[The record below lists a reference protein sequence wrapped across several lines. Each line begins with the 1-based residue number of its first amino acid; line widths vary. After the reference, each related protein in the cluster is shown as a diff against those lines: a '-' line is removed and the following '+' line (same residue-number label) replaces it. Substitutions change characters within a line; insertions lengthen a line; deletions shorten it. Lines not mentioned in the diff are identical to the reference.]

1 MLPVA
6 RDDGKTCLPVRS
18 PKKKTPHGGAC
29 RLNPDILRPAVLA
42 VRKLS
47 LVVIHASCALS
58 VVGKTTQ
65 ALRTGTVP
73 NAGRPCKPF
82 PTTASAF
89 ASGQRGASGSESGD
103 T

>member
-18 PKKKTPHGGAC
+18 TKKKTPHGGAC

-65 ALRTGTVP
+65 ARSEERRVGKERETRTVECDQETEVT
-73 NAGRPCKPF
+73 NRLCH
-82 PTTASAF
+82 
-89 ASGQRGASGSESGD
+89 RME
-103 T
+103 